1 MQKPLRQPL
10 RARSKRCGG
19 DSTGCLLGLRPSRR
33 RLVPL
38 LALLCYF
45 FVGAIVPQGHM
56 AAALAGGTAFHWC
69 PGDLRSAQI
78 IDALSAFAAQAHRHR
93 HHHHHH
99 AGGHELDAAAPHS
112 AAHDKSSADPGCPG
126 AGPGAAAANAAV
138 ADTAFDDNDSTPRAA
153 PGASA
158 PRRLWWRPTARSPPV

>member
-1 MQKPLRQPL
+1 MQKPVRKP
-10 RARSKRCGG
+10 RRVRSKRRGG
-19 DSTGCLLGLRPSRR
+19 DSTGCRLRLRPSRR
-33 RLVPL
+33 RLAAG
-38 LALLCYF
+38 LALLCYV

-78 IDALSAFAAQAHRHR
+78 IDALTALDSHAHRHR
-93 HHHHHH
+93 HHHHS
-99 AGGHELDAAAPHS
+99 GGHELGAAAPHN
-112 AAHDKSSADPGCPG
+112 AALDKSSADPGCPCAG
-126 AGPGAAAANAAV
+126 AAAAAANAGV
-138 ADTAFDDNDSTPRAA
+138 VDTAFDANDSTRRAA